1 MGIQRGLL
9 VFTTLSWIF
18 NGPCSPGLSSKSMN
32 MLLFLFKYSLS
43 FTHSISFNNLQI
55 LIFGFPHPPF
65 TLQPTII
72 CFLTHDYH
80 ENEFLRSL
88 VITNFKR
95 DSLSL
100 FIWCL
105 WVLLY
110 CWSLLTPWN
119 YFSLSWSFLPMIL
132 LLLSPF
138 LASLGHLQ
146 GTFPLL
152 YVLPGD
158 QIHTCDFNFP
168 LYSMTSKRIFLVP
181 LAFITSS
188 PICLVA

>member
-1 MGIQRGLL
+1 MVLAPLGFLL
-9 VFTTLSWIF
+9 SLWTCFSLPLNTVFHW
-18 NGPCSPGLSSKSMN
+18 PC
-32 MLLFLFKYSLS
+32 
-43 FTHSISFNNLQI
+43 SISFNNLQI

-65 TLQPTII
+65 TLQPTIT
-72 CFLTHDYH
+72 CFLTHHYH
-80 ENEFLRSL
+80 ETEFLRSL
-88 VITNFKR
+88 VITKFKR

-110 CWSLLTPWN
+110 CWPLLPPWN
-119 YFSLSWSFLPMIL
+119 YFSLSWSFFPMTL
-132 LLLSPF
+132 LLPSHF
-138 LASLGHLQ
+138 LASLAHLQ
-146 GTFPLL
+146 STFPLL

-158 QIHTCDFNFP
+158 RIHTCDVNFP
-168 LYSMTSKRIFLVP
+168 LYSMTTKRIFLVQ